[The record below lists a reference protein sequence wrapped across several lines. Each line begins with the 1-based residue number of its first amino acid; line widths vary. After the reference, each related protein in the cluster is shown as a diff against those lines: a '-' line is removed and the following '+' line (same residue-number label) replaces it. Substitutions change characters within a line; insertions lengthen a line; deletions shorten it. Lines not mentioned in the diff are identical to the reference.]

1 MAQPAPLCQL
11 ERDKFIGNQKGF
23 VDTFNWVVQAVDNLE
38 GGKNCKVDWALDGH
52 PVINVEVPEGGG
64 GGGGGSPSV
73 SAVFDVVSST
83 SGSQSGIEIQ
93 YVDDRA
99 ETFIPF
105 PSGGSVTFRGTD
117 LTVTSAANAFNIN
130 SASNS
135 NVVVTANGTTLTI
148 GCYYI

>member
-52 PVINVEVPEGGG
+52 PVINVEIPEGDGEGGG
-64 GGGGGSPSV
+64 SGGEV
-73 SAVFDVVSST
+73 SAVYDVVPST

-93 YVDDRA
+93 YVDARP
-99 ETFIPF
+99 ESFIPF
-105 PSGGSVTFRGTD
+105 GGGGQVSFIGTD
-117 LTVTSAANAFNIN
+117 NTVTSAASQFRFSKAANSNIVV
-130 SASNS
+130 SAS
-135 NVVVTANGTTLTI
+135 GTTLTI
-148 GCYYI
+148 GVFYI

>member
-52 PVINVEVPEGGG
+52 PVINVEIPEGDGE
-64 GGGGGSPSV
+64 GGSGGEV
-73 SAVFDVVSST
+73 SAVFDVVPST
-83 SGSQSGIEIQ
+83 SGSQSGIEVQ
-93 YVDDRA
+93 YVDART

-105 PSGGSVTFRGTD
+105 GGGGEVSFIGTD
-117 LTVTSAANAFNIN
+117 NTVTSASSQFRLSKAA
-130 SASNS
+130 NS
-135 NVVVTANGTTLTI
+135 NIVITANGNTLTI
-148 GCYYI
+148 GVFYI

>member
-52 PVINVEVPEGGG
+52 PVINVEIPEGGG
-64 GGGGGSPSV
+64 EGGGSGADI
-73 SAVFDVVSST
+73 SAVYDVVSST
-83 SGSQSGIEIQ
+83 AGSQSGIEIQ
-93 YVDDRA
+93 YVDSRP
-99 ETFIPF
+99 ESFIPF
-105 PSGGSVTFRGTD
+105 TGAGVSFIGTD
-117 LTVTSAANAFNIN
+117 DTVTSTATQFRLEA
-130 SASNS
+130 ASNS
-135 NVVVTANGTTLTI
+135 NIVISANGNTLTV